1 MLSNNSCLW
10 FISLSCQFKN
20 PSRYKLFG
28 KFSNCSLHEINEVGF
43 VLFCFLL
50 HNLLYHTPTKRLER
64 LSPRYKKDCK
74 MQAVMPHACLFCG
87 QNIEACIAWHTCEK
101 ETRFTKQLIKVISV
115 VANLKASVNI
125 CHPTP
130 YPIQRHWAVK
140 RHASYLKLK
149 TGQVGMSEFNHP

>member
-1 MLSNNSCLW
+1 
-10 FISLSCQFKN
+10 
-20 PSRYKLFG
+20 
-28 KFSNCSLHEINEVGF
+28 
-43 VLFCFLL
+43 
-50 HNLLYHTPTKRLER
+50 
-64 LSPRYKKDCK
+64 

-130 YPIQRHWAVK
+130 YSFKKTSVTGP
-140 RHASYLKLK
+140 LKD
-149 TGQVGMSEFNHP
+149 MPRI